1 MYYFTLSLRII
12 QISIICLTL
21 HSHIYPRENSS
32 ELYRTGEKEAIEGNY
47 ENAEKI
53 FNEVI
58 RLSPSFVLGH
68 YGLGKL
74 YLYKEN
80 KASEAEKELKSA
92 CELDKHFSKA
102 HFYLGLSYFYQK
114 KYIAAIHA
122 FNEAYNTD
130 KTCIESLYNIGVI
143 YDLMDNSLK
152 SKKYFKLWKSL
163 KSRLDTENE
172 T

>member
-1 MYYFTLSLRII
+1 MRYFTRSIRII
-12 QISIICLTL
+12 QLSITCLSL
-21 HSHIYPRENSS
+21 HSTIYPRENSS
-32 ELYRTGEKEAIEGNY
+32 ELYRLGEKEAISGNY
-47 ENAEKI
+47 DNAEKF

-74 YLYKEN
+74 YLYKEGKTN
-80 KASEAEKELKSA
+80 EAEKELEKA
-92 CELDKHFSKA
+92 CILDKHFSKA

-152 SKKYFKLWKSL
+152 SKKYFKLWKSH
-163 KSRLDTENE
+163 KSKLDTENE